1 MRYTGDFDTLPE
13 TIQPYWEGIS
23 VDAPLPAVF
32 EFAVLNKWV
41 NGDGDWL
48 LGFRI
53 EAPEDV
59 QFAQTSN
66 EAYHHFAGED
76 DPPFFHYVVIRLRLP
91 VAGTYWFVV
100 DCNGEA
106 VLRYPMTLQSEGSW
120 T

>member
-1 MRYTGDFDTLPE
+1 MRYTGDFEALPE

-23 VDAPLPAVF
+23 VDAPLPALF
-32 EFAVLNKWV
+32 EFGVLNKW
-41 NGDGDWL
+41 GGGEGDWRV
-48 LGFRI
+48 GFRI

-59 QFAQTSN
+59 QFGDTVN
-66 EAYHHFAGED
+66 ETQHRFYGAD

-100 DCNGEA
+100 ECDGVE
-106 VLRYPMTLQSEGSW
+106 VLRYPMELQSEGSW